1 MVFFEERDRI
11 RRFFAFSHTELRD
24 LAIATVVI
32 GFVFSFRDWGSD
44 GVDIVLGIRH
54 FLTTVILAAFSLF
67 VHESAHRIMALMIGY
82 KAEFKLWWGGLL
94 ASLIFVFISNGR
106 VPLALPGGVV
116 NAILVRQRLGEF
128 RYGMNYWENGL
139 IAMYGPLANLALA
152 FFAKVFLNFF
162 PDSFL
167 FEKLLFL
174 NIVMAICTMLPIPPL
189 DGMSTF
195 WGSRVVF
202 ILSFTG
208 ILASSILI
216 YFYGIGLA
224 ILGGILFMLVGTIL
238 YYLAFEQEPE

>member
-11 RRFFAFSHTELRD
+11 KRFFAFSHTEIKD
-24 LAIATVVI
+24 LAIATVVL
-32 GFVFSFRDWGSD
+32 GFVFSFRDWGSG
-44 GVDIVLGIRH
+44 GVDILVGVRH
-54 FLTTVILAAFSLF
+54 FLTTVILAALSLF
-67 VHESAHRIMALMIGY
+67 VHESAHRIMALLIGY

-94 ASLIFVFISNGR
+94 ASLILVFISNGR
-106 VPLALPGGVV
+106 IPLALPGGVV
-116 NAILVRQRLGEF
+116 NAILIRQRLGEF
-128 RYGMNYWENGL
+128 RYGLNYWENGL
-139 IAMYGPLANLALA
+139 IALYGPLANLALA
-152 FFAKVFLNFF
+152 FVAKVFLNFF

-202 ILSFTG
+202 VLAFVG
-208 ILASSILI
+208 ILTSGVLI

-224 ILGGILFMLVGTIL
+224 ILGGILFMFVGTIL
-238 YYLAFEQEPE
+238 YYLAFEQEP